1 MNNLIKTIQTN
12 HIETLKSSIRNGSVN
27 NHSQIFECDSLK
39 DYMDVDIRK
48 SPEFKSFFTELKEM
62 KGPVLYS
69 FRILSDNEHSEI
81 RNKLSD
87 YKRTKEPRGTS
98 AMRKYTVDDSRYLYV
113 GKVKKD
119 ISGRI
124 ITHLGYNNNKD
135 TSGLQL
141 YHWVKGLNLKLEL
154 NLIELIPEMA
164 DIMEI
169 IELKAAQNY
178 HPIIGKH

>member
-1 MNNLIKTIQTN
+1 MNNLIKTIQLK
-12 HIETLKSSIRNGSVN
+12 HIETLNSSIENGSVN
-27 NHSQIFECDSLK
+27 KHSQIFECESLRN
-39 DYMDVDIRK
+39 YMYIDIRQ
-48 SPEFKSFFTELKEM
+48 SAEFKSFFTKLKEM

-69 FRILSDNEHSEI
+69 FRILSDNTHSEI
-81 RNKLSD
+81 RNKLIE
-87 YKRTKEPRGTS
+87 YKKTTEPRGTS
-98 AMRKYTVDDSRYLYV
+98 AMHKYTIEDSRYLYI

-124 ITHLGYNNNKD
+124 ITHLGYHKNKD
-135 TSGLQL
+135 ASGLQL
-141 YHWVKGLNLKLEL
+141 YHWAKGLNLMLEL

-169 IELKAAQNY
+169 IELKAAQSY